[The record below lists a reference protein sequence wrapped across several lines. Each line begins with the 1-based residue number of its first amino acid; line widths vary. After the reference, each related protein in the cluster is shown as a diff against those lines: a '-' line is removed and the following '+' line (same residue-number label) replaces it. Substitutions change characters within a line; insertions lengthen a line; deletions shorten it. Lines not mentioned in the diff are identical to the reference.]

1 MFTRP
6 ELLAKY
12 NKRVPRYTSYP
23 TALMFNTDF
32 GNDDFE
38 RAARDS
44 INEHLSLYVHIPF
57 CKRHCYYC
65 GCNRIVTRHQDK
77 ADRYLDALSEEMA
90 MRASVFADREVTH
103 IHLGGGTPNF
113 LSDAQ
118 FKRLTRLFHEF
129 FNVADDVDYSVE
141 LDPGNLTKDELDELK
156 AQGVTRIS
164 MGVQDTNL
172 VVQEAINR
180 VQSTEHI
187 SDLVAYAHNIGI
199 RSVNLDL
206 IYGLPFQ
213 NLVRFKQTVSD
224 VIAVSPDRISLFN
237 YAHLP
242 ERFAGQR
249 KIKPQWLPSAAEKLS
264 LMSAAVTAFESA
276 GYCLIGLD
284 HFAKPDDSLAV
295 AGKDGSLHRNFQ
307 GYTTEYGIDLLGMGA
322 SSISAI
328 GATFSQNA
336 KTLSDYYAMVEESG
350 AAVERGV
357 KLSNDDRLRQY
368 VIMQLMCNLHLCKHQ
383 TSALFDIEFDEYF
396 EDALKQLTSFVEDGV
411 VEITPDVI
419 RVLPEARLLIR
430 NICYVFDAYGNNGAS
445 GPRYSNAL

>member
-44 INEHLSLYVHIPF
+44 INEQLSLYVHIPF

-77 ADRYLDALSEEMA
+77 ADQYLDALEVEMA
-90 MRASVFADREVTH
+90 TRAPVFSDRDVTH

-113 LSDAQ
+113 LSSTQ
-118 FKRLTRLFHEF
+118 FTRLTSLFHKF
-129 FNVADDVDYSVE
+129 FNVSDTLDYSVE
-141 LDPGNLTKDELDELK
+141 LDPGNLTKEELADLK
-156 AQGVTRIS
+156 RQGVTRIS
-164 MGVQDTNL
+164 MGVQDTNI

-180 VQSTEHI
+180 VQSTEHVGE
-187 SDLVAYAHNIGI
+187 LVHYAHGIGI
-199 RSVNLDL
+199 CSVNLDL

-213 NLVRFKQTVSD
+213 NLTRFKQTIAD
-224 VIAVSPDRISLFN
+224 VIAMSPDRISLFN

-264 LMSAAVTAFESA
+264 LISAAVKAFEEA
-276 GYCLIGLD
+276 GFCLIGLD
-284 HFAKPDDSLAV
+284 HFAKPNDTLAKASV
-295 AGKDGSLHRNFQ
+295 NGCLHRNFQ

-328 GATFSQNA
+328 GSTFSQNA
-336 KTLSDYYAMVEESG
+336 KALPDYYALVDESG

-368 VIMQLMCNLHLCKHQ
+368 VIMQLMCNLKVCKQQ
-383 TSALFDIEFDEYF
+383 TNALFDIEFDEYF
-396 EDALKQLTSFVEDGV
+396 KEALEQLASFVDDGV
-411 VEITPDVI
+411 VTITPDSI

-430 NICYVFDAYGNNGAS
+430 NICYVFDAYGNSDAS